1 MTSWMMPPEWAE
13 QERVW
18 MAFPRDGY
26 TVGDEPISRMAAYE
40 TWAKVANAILEFEPV
55 TVVVDP
61 SARELARD
69 LLNSDV
75 EIIEADLDDSWM
87 RDIGPTFVLSKD
99 GKLGAVDW
107 TFNGWGANAWALWER
122 DREIAK
128 FVSDAT
134 LAAHIPSTLV
144 NEGGGIHVDG
154 EGTVL
159 VTETVQLDPFRN
171 PYTTKERVEWELD
184 RTIGAKKAIWLPRGL
199 HRDYGTPGTRGHVDM
214 VACFAKPGVILLH
227 WQENPEHP
235 DHALSVELEK
245 LLLSETDASGRKL
258 EVIRV
263 PAPKLLK
270 DDHGWVDFT
279 YINHLVVNNGVIAC
293 GFGDSD
299 ADAKAAEILGNAYGR
314 KVVTIDARE
323 IFIRG
328 GGIHCITQQQPKA

>member
-1 MTSWMMPPEWAE
+1 MPAEWAE

-26 TVGDEPISRMAAYE
+26 TVGDEPQSRKAAYE
-40 TWAKVANAILEFEPV
+40 TWAKVANSILEFEPV

-61 SARELARD
+61 SARELATE
-69 LLNSDV
+69 LLDARV
-75 EIIEADLDDSWM
+75 EIVEAELDDSWM
-87 RDIGPTFVLSKD
+87 RDIGPTFVIGAS

-128 FVSDAT
+128 IVSDEVGSE
-134 LAAHIPSTLV
+134 HIPSTLV

-171 PYTTKERVEWELD
+171 PYTTKERVEWELE
-184 RTIGAKKAIWLPRGL
+184 RTIGARKAIWVPRGL

-214 VACFAKPGVILLH
+214 VACFAGPGVVLLH

-245 LLLSETDASGRKL
+245 LFLSETDAAGRKL
-258 EVIRV
+258 QVVRV
-263 PAPKLLK
+263 PAPKVLK
-270 DDHGWVDFT
+270 DDHGWVDYT
-279 YINHLVVNNGVIAC
+279 YINHLVVNGGVIAC
-293 GFGDSD
+293 GFGDAE
-299 ADAKAAEILGNAYGR
+299 ADAAAAKILAEAYGR

-328 GGIHCITQQQPKA
+328 GGIHCITQQQPKSGK